1 MIAQDYTRV
10 KDYLNKSKLEN
21 LDYVINP
28 YVGCPHKC
36 LYCYATYMVSFSK
49 HSEGW
54 GDFIDVKCT
63 NKKINT
69 FKIRDK
75 QVQISTVTDP
85 YNSFEEE
92 FCVTRKIL
100 EQLVRSDGFINIV
113 TKSDLV
119 LRDIDL
125 FKQMKHVKVGL
136 SISVLDKDLKLK
148 LEPNSPTV
156 AKRIEALK
164 ELKAQ
169 GIKTVCHIAPILPEI
184 TDFEKIIEATKE
196 YVDEYSFAR
205 LDLRSSFKTKMFNFI
220 KQEYPT
226 LMPLYD
232 SLYNKKTPDYFEKT
246 ANEII
251 NYCNKNN
258 LKYNI
263 KYRN

>member
-10 KDYLNKSKLEN
+10 KDYLNKTKLKE

-36 LYCYATYMVSFSK
+36 LYCYASYMVSFSK

-69 FKIRDK
+69 FKIK
-75 QVQISTVTDP
+75 CKTVQMSTVTDP
-85 YNSFEEE
+85 YNSFEKE
-92 FCVTRKIL
+92 FRVTRKIL
-100 EQLVRSDGFINIV
+100 EQLVKSEGLISIV

-125 FKQMKHVKVGL
+125 LKQIKHVNVGL
-136 SISVLDKDLKLK
+136 SISILDEDLKVR
-148 LEPNSPTV
+148 LEPNSPEI

-164 ELKAQ
+164 ILKSE

-184 TDFEKIIEATKE
+184 TNFEKIIETTKE
-196 YVDEYSFAR
+196 YVDEYSFDK
-205 LDLRSSFKTKMFNFI
+205 LDLRSNFKTKMFNFI
-220 KQEYPT
+220 KQEYPN
-226 LMPLYD
+226 LIPLYE
-232 SLYNKKTPDYFEKT
+232 SIYNKKTSDYFEKI
-246 ANEII
+246 ADEII